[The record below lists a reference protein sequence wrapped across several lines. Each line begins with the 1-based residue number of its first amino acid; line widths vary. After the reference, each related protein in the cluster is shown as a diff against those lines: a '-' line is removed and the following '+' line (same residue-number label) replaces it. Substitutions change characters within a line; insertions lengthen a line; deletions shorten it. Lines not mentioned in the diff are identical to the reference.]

1 MGQVTDGVLRNSGVA
16 KKGSGGGGG
25 GNVVDAYAV
34 DALTVNVKINEGVGN
49 GDKEYSVYANDT
61 QTVND
66 LTMDGV
72 IRSSADAGET
82 AEVQITRNDS
92 NITVSA
98 DENGCDIVFANE
110 KDIKTIEI
118 TASAQ
123 KNVVYNCFKNG
134 AETIY
139 FLNGCPFVP
148 RLNTDGTPYSYNG
161 LSFTYYTK
169 ENNEMVSH
177 SFTTDSS
184 GNNICGYSENG
195 EVKFSAYSSG
205 ADLENMVRSAE
216 DDIVVDDGILP
227 TITSESYLN
236 TVDGHIPVD
245 GLYLVTVTKL
255 DSNDWDSELYVN
267 NGKANFVQGQ
277 QFWLKTANNKLEF
290 LLKKAGTNTVYTKT
304 VTVSATNFTVRKQA
318 VKVAIANAFTTE
330 EPTIKMSVGGID
342 FVVTGAGAIN
352 KVLEAYQG
360 DVVSYEVS
368 CSGYVTQ
375 TGTWTVPTDKTAET
389 QKDISITLV
398 AE

>member
-1 MGQVTDGVLRNSGVA
+1 M
-16 KKGSGGGGG
+16 K
-25 GNVVDAYAV
+25 
-34 DALTVNVKINEGVGN
+34 
-49 GDKEYSVYANDT
+49 
-61 QTVND
+61 
-66 LTMDGV
+66 
-72 IRSSADAGET
+72 
-82 AEVQITRNDS
+82 
-92 NITVSA
+92 
-98 DENGCDIVFANE
+98 
-110 KDIKTIEI
+110 
-118 TASAQ
+118 
-123 KNVVYNCFKNG
+123 
-134 AETIY
+134 
-139 FLNGCPFVP
+139 
-148 RLNTDGTPYSYNG
+148 
-161 LSFTYYTK
+161 
-169 ENNEMVSH
+169 
-177 SFTTDSS
+177 
-184 GNNICGYSENG
+184 
-195 EVKFSAYSSG
+195 
-205 ADLENMVRSAE
+205 
-216 DDIVVDDGILP
+216 ILP

-290 LLKKAGTNTVYTKT
+290 LLKKTGTNTVYTKT

-352 KVLEAYQG
+352 KVLEVYQG

>member
-134 AETIY
+134 TDTIY

-184 GNNICGYSENG
+184 GDNICGYSENG

-205 ADLENMVRSAE
+205 ADLENIADNNIR
-216 DDIVVDDGILP
+216 
-227 TITSESYLN
+227 
-236 TVDGHIPVD
+236 
-245 GLYLVTVTKL
+245 KL
-255 DSNDWDSELYVN
+255 FEY
-267 NGKANFVQGQ
+267 
-277 QFWLKTANNKLEF
+277 
-290 LLKKAGTNTVYTKT
+290 
-304 VTVSATNFTVRKQA
+304 R
-318 VKVAIANAFTTE
+318 
-330 EPTIKMSVGGID
+330 
-342 FVVTGAGAIN
+342 
-352 KVLEAYQG
+352 
-360 DVVSYEVS
+360 
-368 CSGYVTQ
+368 
-375 TGTWTVPTDKTAET
+375 
-389 QKDISITLV
+389 
-398 AE
+398 